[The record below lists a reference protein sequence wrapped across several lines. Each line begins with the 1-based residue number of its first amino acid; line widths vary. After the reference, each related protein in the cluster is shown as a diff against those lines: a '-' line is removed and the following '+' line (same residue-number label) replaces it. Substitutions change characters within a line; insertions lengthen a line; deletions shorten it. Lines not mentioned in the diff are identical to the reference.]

1 MKRKY
6 NRLYVIL
13 ICMALALA
21 TIVAYEQVR
30 HNDFVNYD
38 DDLYVTE
45 NPHVKEGIT
54 REPILWSF
62 TTGYGNNWHP
72 LT

>member
-54 REPILWSF
+54 RESILWSF